1 MKNKN
6 VSFEGV
12 FHFEDVSIKVYEN
25 GKRQIST
32 ASYFYQEDE
41 PFNIEAEMEID
52 KKKYEAM
59 NWYNKTFC
67 NAGNK

>member
-1 MKNKN
+1 MINN
-6 VSFEGV
+6 DIVFEGV
-12 FHFEDVSIKVYEN
+12 LKFEGVDISVNEY
-25 GKRQIST
+25 GKRYVST
-32 ASYFYQEDE
+32 PSWLYEKGE

-67 NAGNK
+67 NASNK